1 MKEQTAWAMSPTLR
15 EFQTFAGDSDTALLL
30 RKARNCR
37 MQGPE
42 KKCFKSFKSRVAKTS
57 IQLTFV
63 NLVKF
68 WILSLVPL
76 HKHMLLAENS

>member
-1 MKEQTAWAMSPTLR
+1 MSPTLR
-15 EFQTFAGDSDTALLL
+15 EFQTFAGDSDIALLL
-30 RKARNCR
+30 LKAVCNCH